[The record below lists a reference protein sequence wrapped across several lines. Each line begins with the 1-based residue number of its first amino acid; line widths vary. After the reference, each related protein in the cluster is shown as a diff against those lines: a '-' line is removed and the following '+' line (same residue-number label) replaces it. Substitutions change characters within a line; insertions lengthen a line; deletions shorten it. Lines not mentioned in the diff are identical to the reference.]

1 MIPLAELLKESPF
14 AILKKHAA
22 KVYECVNLLPQLFD
36 FVSNGQINKQKEITE
51 KIFAL
56 ETEADN
62 LRDYLRE
69 QLSTSILL
77 PMRKEDLF
85 NIVENQDSIADS
97 VEEIA
102 AILSY
107 RDMKLPD
114 PLSNEVKQY
123 LNEVLR
129 NCMLAEGIMSKLD
142 LLEES
147 GFAGRD
153 ALTVSKLITEL
164 SQREDKIKPR
174 QTEVSYKILN
184 TKPPLEPVE
193 AILWLQVIG
202 YLSSMSKYA
211 ERVGNGF
218 RPSFKIK
225 I

>member
-14 AILKKHAA
+14 SILKKHAA
-22 KVYECVNLLPQLFD
+22 KVYECVNLLPKLFESVFIGD
-36 FVSNGQINKQKEITE
+36 SNEQKQITE
-51 KIFAL
+51 KIFTL

-69 QLSTSILL
+69 QLSTAILL

-85 NIVENQDSIADS
+85 NIVDNQDSIADC

-107 RDMKLPD
+107 RDMKLPE
-114 PLSNEVKQY
+114 PLGLEVKNY
-123 LNEVLR
+123 LNEVIR

-147 GFAGRD
+147 GFTGRD

-174 QTEVSYKILN
+174 QTEVSHKILN
-184 TKPPLEPVE
+184 ANPPLEPVE

-202 YLSSMSKYA
+202 YLSSISKFA

-225 I
+225 V

>member
-14 AILKKHAA
+14 SILKKHAA
-22 KVYECVNLLPQLFD
+22 KVYECTDLLPQLFD
-36 FVSNGQINKQKEITE
+36 FVSNGQTEKQKEVTN

-62 LRDYLRE
+62 LKDYLRE
-69 QLSTSILL
+69 QLSTAILL
-77 PMRKEDLF
+77 PMRKDDLF
-85 NIVENQDSIADS
+85 NIVESQDSIADC
-97 VEEIA
+97 VEDIA
-102 AILSY
+102 ALLSY
-107 RDMKLPD
+107 RDMKLPE
-114 PLSNEVKQY
+114 PLANEVKHY

-147 GFAGRD
+147 GFEGRD

-174 QTEVSYKILN
+174 QIEVSHKILN
-184 TKPPLEPVE
+184 TQPPLEPVE
-193 AILWLQVIG
+193 AILWLQVIDR
-202 YLSSMSKYA
+202 LSSMSKYA